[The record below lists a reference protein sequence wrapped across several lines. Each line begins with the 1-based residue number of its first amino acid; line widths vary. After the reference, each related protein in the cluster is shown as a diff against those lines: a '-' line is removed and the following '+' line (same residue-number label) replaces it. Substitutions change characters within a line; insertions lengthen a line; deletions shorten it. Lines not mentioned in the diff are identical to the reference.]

1 MPWLYGQI
9 EVQGIIKM
17 LLSICISVMSMM
29 DHQKI
34 AHGRTESYL
43 KLKGVMMSKIKVNI
57 INNKILV
64 LVIAGVFALGGCA
77 TSYRKQMTETL
88 KSTQTGSIEVGLAEL
103 EKNNAGLDKSL
114 LYYLEKGELLRMQG
128 SLPES
133 RDSFLVADGTV
144 RQWEE
149 AVKTDPSKIMGEI
162 GSFLI
167 NDTTRRYEG
176 RDYEKVLLSTRL
188 ALNHMAIGDWDAARV
203 EIKKMH
209 EREAVIADFRSKE
222 IEEAKNGA
230 AEQGLKVTSF
240 KELNG
245 YPVETLTSPEV
256 LALKNA
262 YESSFANYLAGFI
275 YEAQNEG
282 SLAAAGYRKAIEIGG
297 ENKALVDGLKNLDAR
312 IGKMGANGAGV
323 DTLIVIE
330 SGAAPVIKSVSLPI
344 PLPIPSGDG
353 LRIVLTPLSWPVIE
367 GGSSEHTQHI
377 LIGDKKFNPTLIT
390 NVDHMARRALSD
402 EMPGII
408 FRSSVR
414 AIAKGAAQKV
424 VQDNAASLGPFG
436 ALISIATSITAVVSE
451 QADERIWGSLP
462 GRFSIVRVSL
472 PAGAHRVTLDTP
484 TGPVTKDVQVS
495 GSHALVTLR
504 STGNAVYLT
513 QSPYDSSKVAMHQ
526 MVPDSVAA
534 EAEPKPKTSAKKKSV
549 KPKVLAVKDGDAEM
563 KK

>member
-1 MPWLYGQI
+1 
-9 EVQGIIKM
+9 
-17 LLSICISVMSMM
+17 MM
-29 DHQKI
+29 NK
-34 AHGRTESYL
+34 E
-43 KLKGVMMSKIKVNI
+43 KLHNF
-57 INNKILV
+57 NNKIFV
-64 LVIAGVFALGGCA
+64 VMVAGVFALGGCA
-77 TSYRKQMTETL
+77 TSYRNQMSETL
-88 KSTQTGSIEVGLAEL
+88 KSTQTGSIDAGLTEL
-103 EKNNAGLDKSL
+103 EKNNTGEDKSL
-114 LYYLEKGELLRMQG
+114 LYFLEKGELLRMKG
-128 SLPES
+128 SLVES
-133 RDSFLVADGTV
+133 RDSLLVADGTV

-149 AVKTDPSKIMGEI
+149 AVKTDPSKVMGEV

-209 EREAVIADFRSKE
+209 EREALIADFRSKE
-222 IEEAKNGA
+222 IEEAKKAA

-256 LALKNA
+256 LSLKNA

-297 ENKALVDGLKNLDAR
+297 ENQLLVDGLKNLDAR
-312 IGKMGANGAGV
+312 IGKKGINGKGV
-323 DTLIVIE
+323 DTLFVIE
-330 SGAAPVIKSVSLPI
+330 SGSAPVIKSVTLPI
-344 PLPIPSGDG
+344 PLPIPSGEG
-353 LRIVLTPLSWPVIE
+353 LRIVLTPISWPVIE
-367 GGSSEHTQHI
+367 EGTPPLSHSL
-377 LIGDKKFNPTLIT
+377 LIGDKKLSPTLIT

-424 VQDNAASLGPFG
+424 VQDNTASMGAFG

-451 QADERIWGSLP
+451 QADERIWSSLP
-462 GRFSIVRVSL
+462 GRFSIARVSL
-472 PAGAHRVTLDTP
+472 PAGSHRVTLDTP